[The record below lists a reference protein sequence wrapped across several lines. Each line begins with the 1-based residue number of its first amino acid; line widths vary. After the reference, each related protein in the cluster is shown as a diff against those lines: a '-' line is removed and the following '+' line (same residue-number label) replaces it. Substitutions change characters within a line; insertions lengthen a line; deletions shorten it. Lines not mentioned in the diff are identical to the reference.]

1 MTEALP
7 IAEASARLDEL
18 VRRTRAGDEHVI
30 LTEHDTPVAAIVSI
44 ETLRE
49 LQQAQ
54 DEADIALCR
63 QSEAGPG
70 PRLTHD
76 EFMGLLDAE
85 DTLRS

>member
-1 MTEALP
+1 MQRPT
-7 IAEASARLDEL
+7 D
-18 VRRTRAGDEHVI
+18 
-30 LTEHDTPVAAIVSI
+30 HDTPVAAIVSS

-63 QSEAGPG
+63 QSEADPG

-76 EFMGLLDAE
+76 ELMGLLDAE